1 MSNESEE
8 DSDLEQNESV
18 IKKTHFTTM
27 PRPQEIKRKKFDPD
41 DNEYEYDS
49 DEDELIAKPKEK
61 KDDEVE
67 EVEEEEEDDFQRQVL
82 NNL

>member
-1 MSNESEE
+1 MA
-8 DSDLEQNESV
+8 LTFQL
-18 IKKTHFTTM
+18 
-27 PRPQEIKRKKFDPD
+27 
-41 DNEYEYDS
+41 EYDS